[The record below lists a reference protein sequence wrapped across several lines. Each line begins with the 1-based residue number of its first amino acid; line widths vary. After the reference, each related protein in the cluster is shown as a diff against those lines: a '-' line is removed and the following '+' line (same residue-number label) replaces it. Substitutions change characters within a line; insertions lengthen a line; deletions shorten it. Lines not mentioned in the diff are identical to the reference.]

1 MRLSTLAI
9 SLSAFGLLAAC
20 SHKERVV
27 ERPVVERQ
35 TVIEKPVIVP
45 QPAAG
50 GTAAGTCSWNSV
62 TYSDGALSCQA
73 GKQFRCS
80 NGTWN
85 QATPGGSC

>member
-9 SLSAFGLLAAC
+9 SLSAVGLLAAC
-20 SHKERVV
+20 GHRERVV
-27 ERPVVERQ
+27 ERPVIEKQ
-35 TVIEKPVIVP
+35 TVIERQV
-45 QPAAG
+45 PAAG
-50 GTAAGTCSWNSV
+50 ATAPGTCSWNSV

-85 QATPGGSC
+85 QAVPGGSC